1 VDDRDEQALLT
12 AAFEIR
18 ADVASIRTRLEQ
30 TRMAKPRPKKTI
42 RDDQDAY
49 DERTRM
55 LEEALRRRGVPTGHD
70 KASRDARTRLIEEAI
85 ERHRARR
92 ERS

>member
-1 VDDRDEQALLT
+1 
-12 AAFEIR
+12 
-18 ADVASIRTRLEQ
+18 
-30 TRMAKPRPKKTI
+30 MAKRRPKKI
-42 RDDQDAY
+42 SDDQAAY

-70 KASRDARTRLIEEAI
+70 PASREARTRIIEAAI
-85 ERHRARR
+85 DRQARR